1 MIGTIILIICIIA
14 SIALGYFGYLELS
27 KDNSS
32 KYNQIN
38 ANIINVRL
46 KDNYTQNTTT
56 VGNTQ
61 IVNRITKYELWP
73 QYQYTVNG
81 KIYNGEYKLGLYDSM
96 SNAQNE
102 INEIMRLPSRK
113 IITVYYEISNPA
125 KSSLGFSKNNAMPF
139 FAGSVVLLI
148 LGLIAGFGKFSTS
161 KSQPV
166 EDIKNVVIFNKSLF
180 K

>member
-1 MIGTIILIICIIA
+1 MIGTLILIICIIA
-14 SIALGYFGYLELS
+14 SLALGYFGYLELS

-81 KIYNGEYKLGLYDSM
+81 KIYNGEYKLGLYDSI
-96 SNAQNE
+96 SYAQNE
-102 INEIMRLPSRK
+102 VNSIMNTPSRK
-113 IITVYYEISNPA
+113 IITVYYEISNPS
-125 KSSLGFSKNNAMPF
+125 KSALGFSKNNAMQY

-148 LGLIAGFGKFSTS
+148 LGLIAGFGKFTS
-161 KSQPV
+161 GQPQP
-166 EDIKNVVIFNKSLF
+166 ESDIKNVVIFNKSLF